1 MVIYIAQIY
10 AAANRLTSAIFPLSY
25 EHLWTKWRMVIMT
38 LIQIIIPLIIVIPVN
53 FDPSYDI
60 RYAIDSGKIRLFTD
74 AQSTFLVALID
85 GASSVISTTL
95 SMVCYVITCIGTYR
109 RAHLAAE
116 IRLLASS
123 LLVFGILAFNSLFQ
137 VGTILATYC
146 GVREMYMLQDLSYPI
161 VDAIYSCQPW
171 AILISSSIVRQTFF
185 RHLRRKQNKNDITNF
200 SVLMISKVKSTEAW
214 GYAVIP
220 HVPTVC
226 GLSNGGD
233 RLASDKRR
241 TISTPS
247 SSHDDGNDAPKICRT
262 HEAFLRRGLDAWK
275 WRSTSCNLS
284 RCTDIFVYAAK
295 DFSPVIQ
302 PGGLRVTSC
311 LPLFEAIMNSCAA
324 GCVIHSHSL
333 HSNLLTQIAKVAG
346 QDYVCFTDQEYLKG
360 IRSSEL
366 QRCYANTDQLKIP
379 IISNKPTEEQ
389 LLPELKLTLQ
399 KSGAAIPAV
408 LVQNHGLFVWGRTWQ
423 EAKIHAECLEYL
435 FELAIEASKAGIKIY

>member
-1 MVIYIAQIY
+1 MALDMLQAILLAVGSFFKLAIIQFVADLLLYAEFTVFFRLRKYDYLNWFFAPYLSDDPTSYSWVARCCNAFHYYIKMVIYIAQIY

-74 AQSTFLVALID
+74 AQSTFIVALID

-185 RHLRRKQNKNDITNF
+185 RHLRRKQNKNDIANF
-200 SVLMISKVKSTEAW
+200 SVLMISKVKSTE
-214 GYAVIP
+214 
-220 HVPTVC
+220 
-226 GLSNGGD
+226 
-233 RLASDKRR
+233 RKM
-241 TISTPS
+241 
-247 SSHDDGNDAPKICRT
+247 
-262 HEAFLRRGLDAWK
+262 LRA
-275 WRSTSCNLS
+275 
-284 RCTDIFVYAAK
+284 
-295 DFSPVIQ
+295 
-302 PGGLRVTSC
+302 PGGLGTERMKPFRHNYHFAVRAVV
-311 LPLFEAIMNSCAA
+311 LIAVM
-324 GCVIHSHSL
+324 VI
-333 HSNLLTQIAKVAG
+333 
-346 QDYVCFTDQEYLKG
+346 D
-360 IRSSEL
+360 
-366 QRCYANTDQLKIP
+366 
-379 IISNKPTEEQ
+379 
-389 LLPELKLTLQ
+389 
-399 KSGAAIPAV
+399 
-408 LVQNHGLFVWGRTWQ
+408 TW
-423 EAKIHAECLEYL
+423 I
-435 FELAIEASKAGIKIY
+435 